1 MDTEHHQEHRQLI
14 QLNRSKINYEVIF
27 FMVEKIIVNPTKT
40 RAYGNII
47 GTKETT
53 DYELV
58 DCTLSS
64 GTDTVNG
71 VTVTVYTLTYS
82 GGG

>member
-1 MDTEHHQEHRQLI
+1 
-14 QLNRSKINYEVIF
+14 
-27 FMVEKIIVNPTKT
+27 MVEKIIVSPDSI
-40 RAYGNII
+40 RGLGNIVAPKL
-47 GTKETT
+47 TS

-71 VTVTVYTLTYS
+71 VTVTVYTLTYD
-82 GGG
+82 GGA

>member
-1 MDTEHHQEHRQLI
+1 
-14 QLNRSKINYEVIF
+14 
-27 FMVEKIIVNPTKT
+27 MVEKIIISPDRV
-40 RAYGNII
+40 RGLGNII
-47 GTKETT
+47 TPKETT

>member
-1 MDTEHHQEHRQLI
+1 
-14 QLNRSKINYEVIF
+14 
-27 FMVEKIIVNPTKT
+27 MVEKIIISPDNI
-40 RAYGNII
+40 RGLGNIVAPKL
-47 GTKETT
+47 TS

-71 VTVTVYTLTYS
+71 VTVTVYTLTYD
-82 GGG
+82 GGA